1 MKYQCDSLMGSDLAP
16 LNTLNGGHMSH
27 SDYIQLAIAYSD
39 SVNAIVEMV
48 CRCLTVYFISQL
60 RGASQPG

>member
-1 MKYQCDSLMGSDLAP
+1 
-16 LNTLNGGHMSH
+16 MSH

-48 CRCLTVYFISQL
+48 CRCLTVYFVSQL
-60 RGASQPG
+60 RDASQRG